1 MPKQQITTRGQA
13 KSTDFGFSKKV
24 IGVLAVSLLALS
36 GVVGFSHEGKASGAP
51 TTPCIWTEE
60 VPAPDGGGL
69 IRISTPGQLKSLS
82 VSQDSF
88 RSTPPHILITADINL
103 GADCLWTPLG
113 AGANF
118 EGVFDGGGFSI
129 TNLYVNTSSST
140 AGFFSSVSG
149 GLLKNL
155 TLSGSVSGTSNVGGL
170 AGQVSSTTITNVR
183 SEVNVSATGQNSGGL
198 AGAVSASS
206 TVQESSSTGTVSSSS
221 SVVGG
226 LIGRVTASIVSKSF
240 STSNVTSSLNA
251 SPTMGGFVGDI
262 SSSSSVIDCYST
274 GQVVSTRSN
283 TQRLGG
289 FVGQTATN
297 SSITNSYHAGTVSSA
312 ATTEIDLENAGLF
325 VGNHS
330 STVISA
336 SLARSDA
343 AHSLGTNRKF
353 RGLGSSTLTNSRTET
368 TEGMRTQSTFTAL
381 GWDFENVWVMSESAN
396 STFQG
401 FPVFKWQ
408 GLPSGGSSDDAPS
421 GSSSGFSAPPQ
432 TTITPSGANLTVN
445 LNKTRVLRLSGA
457 NLNLV
462 TEARVAGKKA
472 TINFGASNSGNLV
485 ISKLPLLPSGKY
497 TLTLLTPTGLVAGEV
512 EVVKVAKITRLR
524 AIDSSGKLNAK
535 VRSVVRKQNL
545 TYGTAGTLRCW
556 GVTTGSSAADLAL
569 AKQKA
574 EAACAYAKKRNPE
587 LDVVASARTGT
598 GKPARNQ
605 VVKLRYL
612 K

>member
-1 MPKQQITTRGQA
+1 MFLE
-13 KSTDFGFSKKV
+13 FGLSKKV
-24 IGVLAVSLLALS
+24 IGVLAVSLLALTGIV
-36 GVVGFSHEGKASGAP
+36 GVSEGAKATGDP
-51 TTPCIWTEE
+51 TTPCTSAEA
-60 VPAPDGGGL
+60 VPAPDTAGV
-69 IRISTPGQLKSLS
+69 IRISTPGQLKRLS
-82 VSQDSF
+82 ASQDSF
-88 RSTPPHILITADINL
+88 RSTSTHILITANIDL

-113 AGANF
+113 SGPSAHF

-129 TNLYVNTSSST
+129 TNVYVNRSFSEGTP
-140 AGFFSSVSG
+140 GFFGSVRSG
-149 GLLKNL
+149 LVKNL
-155 TLSGSVSGTSNVGGL
+155 AITGSVTGVANVGGL
-170 AGQVSSTTITNVR
+170 ASAISLSTTVSNVR
-183 SEVNVSATGQNSGGL
+183 SEVNVT
-198 AGAVSASS
+198 
-206 TVQESSSTGTVSSSS
+206 SSSTI
-221 SVVGG
+221 VGG
-226 LIGRVTASIVSKSF
+226 LIGDVSGSY
-240 STSNVTSSLNA
+240 
-251 SPTMGGFVGDI
+251 I
-262 SSSSSVIDCYST
+262 EQSSSVGAVSATGIRVGGLIGQVSGSTTVISQSFSSSNVSSSALGSPYLGGLVGDLQAGLVTNCYST
-274 GQVVSTRSN
+274 GQVISTGTN

-289 FVGQTATN
+289 FVGQTAAS
-297 SSITNSYHAGTVSSA
+297 SSITNSYHAGPVSSA
-312 ATTEIDLENAGLF
+312 ATTEFGLENAGLF
-325 VGNHS
+325 VGNHT

-353 RGLGSSTLTNSRTET
+353 RGSTSGTLTNSRTET
-368 TEGMRTQSTFTAL
+368 TEGMRAQATFTAL

-408 GLPSGGSSDDAPS
+408 GLPSGGSSNDAPS

-432 TTITPSGANLTVN
+432 TTITPSGTNLTVN

-587 LDVVASARTGT
+587 LDVVASSRTGK